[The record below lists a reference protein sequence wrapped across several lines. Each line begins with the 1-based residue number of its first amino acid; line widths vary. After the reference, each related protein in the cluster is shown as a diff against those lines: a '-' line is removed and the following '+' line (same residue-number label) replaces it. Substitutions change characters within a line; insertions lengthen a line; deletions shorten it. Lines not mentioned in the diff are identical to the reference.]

1 MENVPPIPEA
11 ESQPPQ
17 TSLWSRLLNVFAA
30 PGEVFE
36 AIKNRRTSAGNW
48 LMPVFMLAL
57 AGMISSVVIFSQPE
71 VVQSIHEQQQKAFD
85 KQVRA
90 GKMTQEQADQA
101 AAMAEKYSGPTMMK
115 IYGGMGAVM
124 TSFLSL
130 FWWALLMWLIARLFL
145 KTPIGFMK
153 IVELSGLALMIS
165 VLGVVLKTLLIVVT
179 GNLYAAPSLVL
190 LVKHFDPQNPVHTLL
205 AVFDAMTFW
214 LLAVR
219 CIGLSKLTG
228 ASVVK
233 TALWIFGIWLV
244 LTGVMIGFG
253 QVMQAIFAR

>member
-36 AIKNRRTSAGNW
+36 EIKSRRSSTGNW
-48 LMPVFMLAL
+48 LVPVFMLAL
-57 AGMISSVVIFSQPE
+57 AGIISSVVIFSQPE
-71 VVQSIHEQQQKAFD
+71 VVQSLHEQQQRAFD
-85 KQVRA
+85 KQVNA
-90 GKMTQEQADQA
+90 GKITREQADQA

-115 IYGGMGAVM
+115 IYGGAGAVL

-130 FWWALLMWLIARLFL
+130 FWWALLLWLIARLFL
-145 KTPIGFMK
+145 KTQIGFMK
-153 IVELSGLALMIS
+153 VVELSGLALMIG
-165 VLGVVLKTLLIVVT
+165 VLGVVVKTLLIVVT
-179 GNLYAAPSLVL
+179 GNLYAAPSLIL

-205 AVFDAMTFW
+205 ALFDAMTFW

-219 CIGLSKLTG
+219 CIGLAKLTG
-228 ASVVK
+228 ATLVK
-233 TALWIFGIWLV
+233 TALWIFGVWMV
-244 LTGVMIGFG
+244 LTGVMVGFG
-253 QVMQAIFAR
+253 LAMQAIFTR